1 MKIFSRRSASDPVSL
16 QASEGVKKRR
26 LRPGL
31 RLIMLILGLVFLA
44 MPVSGVYLFRIY
56 ENELVRQ
63 TETELIAQGALV
75 GAMFREA
82 VIAKGGPNYGRQLV
96 GVDIPPEDG
105 LNPIT
110 PRLDLANDEILPRSL
125 GFRASP
131 YEPGPLALEVGER
144 LESVLK
150 DSSRTTLSSIYVLDH
165 HGFVVAGS
173 TGHGL
178 SMADNIE
185 VSEALSGRYYS
196 VMRERTAARVPL
208 SSPGRRAGFR
218 VFCAVPVTSGGR
230 LVGVVHLSRTPREII
245 QALYHEGPN
254 VIKAAV
260 ISVGLMGLVVLI
272 ISLMVISPVKRL
284 AREAAAVADGRSQGV
299 EPRTSRLVVSELVE
313 LRAVVAEMAERLRH
327 RSDYL
332 KAFASGVSH
341 EFKTPLTS
349 IKGAVELLSEHSE
362 TMSPETR
369 ARFEN
374 NILGD
379 LERLERLVG
388 RLLALARAEAQA
400 EIFPGKDSQT
410 EVVELVSSLKN
421 HYSQHGYELDIEP
434 SPPLPAAVARD
445 VLETVLRNLI
455 DNSRDVGATSS
466 FVEFEVDPVNQ
477 LVDIFICDNGPGVPE
492 TVANSIFEPF
502 FTTRKNKGGTGLG
515 LSLARTLLAPHKAEL
530 DLAESDSGA
539 AFVITLHLAR

>member
-1 MKIFSRRSASDPVSL
+1 MAGQPSRL
-16 QASEGVKKRR
+16 EGKRR

-31 RLIMLILGLVFLA
+31 RLIMLVLGLVFLA

-82 VIAKGGPNYGRQLV
+82 LSARGGPNYGKQLV
-96 GVDIPPEDG
+96 GVELQPDKG
-105 LNPIT
+105 LSPIS
-110 PRLDLANDEILPRSL
+110 PRLDLSRDEILPRSL
-125 GFRASP
+125 GFRVSP
-131 YEPGPLALEVGER
+131 YEPDSLAQAAGADLENI
-144 LESVLK
+144 LKEST
-150 DSSRTTLSSIYVLDH
+150 RTTLSSIYVLDY

-173 TGHGL
+173 AGHGL

-185 VSEALSGRYYS
+185 VSEALNGRYFS
-196 VMRERTAARVPL
+196 VMRQRPAGRLPL
-208 SSPGRRAGFR
+208 ASASRRAGFR

-245 QALYHEGPN
+245 QAFYHEGPN
-254 VIKAAV
+254 VTKAA
-260 ISVGLMGLVVLI
+260 ILSVGLMGLVVII
-272 ISLMVISPVKRL
+272 ISLMVINPVKRL
-284 AREAAAVADGRSQGV
+284 AREAAEVAEGRSQGV
-299 EPRTSRLVVSELVE
+299 EPSAPFIVANELAE
-313 LRAVVAEMAERLRH
+313 LRSVVAEMAEKLRH

-349 IKGAVELLSEHSE
+349 IKGAVELLSEHGSS
-362 TMSPETR
+362 MSPETKG
-369 ARFEN
+369 RFEG

-400 EIFPGKDSQT
+400 EVFPGKDSQT
-410 EVVELVSSLKN
+410 ELGELLSSLTD
-421 HYSQHGYELDIEP
+421 HYRQHAYNLEIEAA
-434 SPPLPAAVARD
+434 PPLSVNVSRD

-455 DNSRDVGATSS
+455 DNSRDVGATAS
-466 FVEFEVDPVNQ
+466 FVEFEADPLSQV
-477 LVDIFICDNGPGVPE
+477 VDIFICDNGPGIPE
-492 TVANSIFEPF
+492 ELKESIFEPF

-515 LSLARTLLAPHKAEL
+515 LSLARTLLAPHKGEL
-530 DLAESDSGA
+530 DLADSDSGA
-539 AFVITLHLAR
+539 AFVITLNLARKNA